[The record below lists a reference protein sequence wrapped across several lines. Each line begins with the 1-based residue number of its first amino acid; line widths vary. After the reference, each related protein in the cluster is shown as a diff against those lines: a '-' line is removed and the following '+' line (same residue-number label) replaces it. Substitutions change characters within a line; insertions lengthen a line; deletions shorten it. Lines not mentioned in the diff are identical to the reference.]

1 MTTATAPSHT
11 PLRAAGHSHHPNYV
25 AIFIWLVILTVIEV
39 SIPELVHINGKG
51 HDRLT
56 PSVLAPDAFQGEG
69 VDQSVKT
76 AAASMAPS
84 ERFQTSG
91 WAMRIG
97 VLAVLAIIKAALVG
111 AFFMHLRFDG
121 WKLNVILAMPTA
133 LIVFII
139 IMLAPDVAVDWPQLY

>member
-1 MTTATAPSHT
+1 MSTAAATSHAAAP
-11 PLRAAGHSHHPNYV
+11 AAGHSHHPNYI

-56 PSVLAPDAFQGEG
+56 PSVLAPTAFQEDG
-69 VDQSVKT
+69 VDEAVKQ

-84 ERFQTSG
+84 ERFQAAG

-97 VLAVLAIIKAALVG
+97 VLSILAIIKTALVG

-121 WKLNVILAMPTA
+121 WKLNFILAMPTA
-133 LIVFII
+133 LFVFII
-139 IMLAPDVAVDWPQLY
+139 IMLAPDIAVDWPQLY